1 MRIIA
6 GRFKQR
12 RLHTP
17 EGMET
22 RPTLGRV
29 KESLFSMLFEHIE
42 QARVLDLFAGS
53 GALGLEAL
61 SRGAK
66 SAVFCDKA
74 KPALL
79 ALRRNIDMLQV
90 ESETEVIA
98 GDWSTALQKLRDE
111 NRQFDL
117 IFIDPPYNFNPAP
130 ILEQIQMFKT
140 LGNHGIIILEHG
152 SENKLTTIAGFR
164 ISKERQYKETVLTF
178 LEWEDSHEDGALSG
192 QL

>member
-17 EGMET
+17 EGMDT

-29 KESLFSMLFEHIE
+29 KESVFSMLFDHIE
-42 QARVLDLFAGS
+42 DACVLDLFAGS

-66 SAVFCDKA
+66 FSVFCDKA
-74 KPALL
+74 KPAIHVIHK
-79 ALRRNIDMLQV
+79 NIDMLNLK
-90 ESETEVIA
+90 SETEVIA
-98 GDWSTALQKLRDE
+98 GDWTLALRKLQSED
-111 NRQFDL
+111 RQFDL
-117 IFIDPPYNFNPAP
+117 IFVDPPYHMEPWP
-130 ILEQIQMFKT
+130 IIEQILVFKT
-140 LGNHGIIILEHG
+140 LSKHGIIILEHG
-152 SENKLTTIAGFR
+152 ANKELTNLAGFR
-164 ISKERQYKETVLTF
+164 VYKEKRYKETVITF
-178 LEWEDSHEDGALSG
+178 LKREDDVENSAISG

>member
-79 ALRRNIDMLQV
+79 ALRRNIDMLRIK
-90 ESETEVIA
+90 SETEVIS

-140 LGNHGIIILEHG
+140 LGKHGIIILEHG
-152 SENKLTTIAGFR
+152 SEKEITTIAGFR

-178 LEWEDSHEDGALSG
+178 LEREDSHEDGALSG

>member
-79 ALRRNIDMLQV
+79 ALRRNIDMLRIK
-90 ESETEVIA
+90 SETEVIS

-140 LGNHGIIILEHG
+140 LGKHGIIILEHG
-152 SENKLTTIAGFR
+152 SEKEITTIAGFR

>member
-1 MRIIA
+1 
-6 GRFKQR
+6 
-12 RLHTP
+12 
-17 EGMET
+17 
-22 RPTLGRV
+22 
-29 KESLFSMLFEHIE
+29 MLFEHIE

-79 ALRRNIDMLQV
+79 ALRRNIDMLRIK
-90 ESETEVIA
+90 SETEVIS

-140 LGNHGIIILEHG
+140 LGKHGIIILEHG
-152 SENKLTTIAGFR
+152 SEKEITTIAGFR

>member
-152 SENKLTTIAGFR
+152 SEKELTTIAGFR

>member
-74 KPALL
+74 KSALH

-90 ESETEVIA
+90 KSETEVIA
-98 GDWSTALQKLRDE
+98 GDWTSALQKLRDE

-140 LGNHGIIILEHG
+140 LGKHGIIILEHG
-152 SENKLTTIAGFR
+152 SEKEITTIAGFR